1 MYKRSNP
8 FGWTPLISIVM
19 KMLVML
25 KNILHFEHNRIFI
38 IKNHLHTFHDY
49 FQTVVVQIQNYKKQ

>member
-1 MYKRSNP
+1 
-8 FGWTPLISIVM
+8 M